1 MVAANPLSQ
10 PSTSGS
16 DSHATN
22 APPVPVQRAT
32 FLDLIRAL
40 ELLNRRGPGVLG
52 WAAPFRDD
60 PLAFVLD
67 SMSDALNLWKAG
79 GQLLFSNSAA
89 LSLGLEWRDAT
100 PFEQFSAKGRRFE
113 RRCIRYSA
121 DGGEYVLEIVR
132 QMAN

>member
-10 PSTSGS
+10 AEF
-16 DSHATN
+16 DSYASN
-22 APPVPVQRAT
+22 AHLLPVQRAT
-32 FLDLIRAL
+32 FLDLIRAF

-79 GQLLFSNSAA
+79 GKLLFSNTAA
-89 LSLGLEWRDAT
+89 LSLGLEWRDAK
-100 PFEQFSAKGRRFE
+100 PFEQFSSKGRRFE
-113 RRCIRYSA
+113 RRCIRYTA

-132 QMAN
+132 QIAR

>member
-1 MVAANPLSQ
+1 MVAANSLAQ
-10 PSTSGS
+10 
-16 DSHATN
+16 
-22 APPVPVQRAT
+22 PVQRAT

-67 SMSDALNLWKAG
+67 SMSDALNLWKPG
-79 GQLLFSNSAA
+79 GELLFSNAAA
-89 LSLGLEWRDAT
+89 LSLGLEWRDDL

-113 RRCIRYSA
+113 RRCIRYAA

-132 QMAN
+132 QVAH

>member
-1 MVAANPLSQ
+1 MSMVAANPLAQ
-10 PSTSGS
+10 P
-16 DSHATN
+16 A
-22 APPVPVQRAT
+22 QRAT
-32 FLDLIRAL
+32 FLDLIRAF

-67 SMSDALNLWKAG
+67 SMSDALNLWKPG
-79 GQLLFSNSAA
+79 GELLFSNTAA
-89 LSLGLEWRDAT
+89 LSLGLEWRDDL

-113 RRCIRYSA
+113 RRCIRYAA

-132 QMAN
+132 QMAPRES